1 MAHCSE
7 PRLLAL
13 HGLRLAGFAP
23 CEAVAERAGLDLP
36 AVEAELTGLAAAGLA
51 RFREGR
57 LTGWVLTSE
66 GRTACERALAEEVGA
81 CGAADAVR
89 AAYERFLALNDD
101 MLRICTDWQTKDG
114 GQQLND
120 HSDAA
125 YDQEVIDRLA
135 ALHVEAAPICDD
147 LAAVLERFARYGP
160 RLEQAL
166 ARVQA
171 GDTDYFTKPVI
182 DSYHTV
188 WFELHEDLLATLG
201 IERTKEGAGR

>member
-1 MAHCSE
+1 MAHRSE

-36 AVEAELTGLAAAGLA
+36 SVEAELSDLAEAGLA
-51 RFREGR
+51 RFRDGR
-57 LTGWVLTSE
+57 LTGWMLTSE
-66 GRTACERALAEEVGA
+66 GRTECERTLAAEVGS
-81 CGAADAVR
+81 CGVADGVR

-120 HSDAA
+120 HGDAA
-125 YDQEVIDRLA
+125 YDRAVIDRLA
-135 ALHVEAAPICDD
+135 TLHVEAMPICDD
-147 LAAVLERFARYGP
+147 LAALLERFARYGP
-160 RLEQAL
+160 RLERAL

-171 GDTDYFTKPVI
+171 GETDYFTKPVI

-201 IERTKEGAGR
+201 IERTKEAAT